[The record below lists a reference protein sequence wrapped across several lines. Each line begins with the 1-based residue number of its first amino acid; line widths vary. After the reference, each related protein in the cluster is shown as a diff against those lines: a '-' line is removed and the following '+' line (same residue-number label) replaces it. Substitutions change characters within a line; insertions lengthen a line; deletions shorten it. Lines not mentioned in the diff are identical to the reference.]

1 MRFSSI
7 SPITFKIAVK
17 GHIFKRH
24 ARNFFDSNRY
34 AKTFSDKLLPYKI
47 YSHKSLIMRK
57 LGNTNL
63 QLQANKKINLGIAA
77 PKITNILIRP
87 QETFSFWSLVGPQSS
102 RRGYLEGVT
111 ISNDRISQDY
121 GGGMCQFTNLL
132 HWIVLHTPLTV
143 TEYHSHDRF
152 DLFPDY
158 NRQVPFGIGT
168 SIYYNYLDYCFKNE
182 TENTYQLCLWCD
194 DTYLNGEIYCSN
206 PLPMKYHVRCENE
219 VFVMEDGVVYRKNEI
234 YRIMNDKT
242 TGIQLKRELLK
253 RNHARVM
260 YDYDLIPV
268 PVDGMTNEVVS

>member
-1 MRFSSI
+1 
-7 SPITFKIAVK
+7 
-17 GHIFKRH
+17 
-24 ARNFFDSNRY
+24 
-34 AKTFSDKLLPYKI
+34 
-47 YSHKSLIMRK
+47 MRK

-158 NRQVPFGIGT
+158 KF
-168 SIYYNYLDYCFKNE
+168 YLQPN
-182 TENTYQLCLWCD
+182 L
-194 DTYLNGEIYCSN
+194 
-206 PLPMKYHVRCENE
+206 
-219 VFVMEDGVVYRKNEI
+219 
-234 YRIMNDKT
+234 
-242 TGIQLKRELLK
+242 
-253 RNHARVM
+253 
-260 YDYDLIPV
+260 
-268 PVDGMTNEVVS
+268 